1 MASNLELT
9 TSENLPELTD
19 FLLEVFRMNRDAP
32 MVRPAMMRWKYFDPR
47 PDWNGPRSYLMF
59 RDDRIFAHG
68 CVVPETFRT
77 PSGRVTSMRVID
89 WAGSRSV
96 PAAGVLVMRKLAEF
110 TDTALAIGGSPDA
123 VRVLPRMK
131 FDHRGDVDVWVR
143 VVRPWRQFRTDPF
156 PRGWKAPLRLAR
168 NTLWSREPM
177 PSPPPEWTAE
187 RVDHFGEEIAPA
199 LNFQPNTFTTTERS
213 AGMLNYMLSC
223 PGSAFS
229 GFVLR
234 QGRRVRGHFMLSRVF
249 GQTRIAEVWVD
260 SEQTD
265 DWQAAFGLATLQ
277 AAADPET
284 CEIVAVTSITPGREA
299 LRRNGY
305 RYRRNDPIFILDPQR
320 RLADAP
326 ELNLNLFAGDESYLC
341 VPSYPYET

>member
-1 MASNLELT
+1 
-9 TSENLPELTD
+9 
-19 FLLEVFRMNRDAP
+19 
-32 MVRPAMMRWKYFDPR
+32 
-47 PDWNGPRSYLMF
+47 
-59 RDDRIFAHG
+59 
-68 CVVPETFRT
+68 
-77 PSGRVTSMRVID
+77 
-89 WAGSRSV
+89 
-96 PAAGVLVMRKLAEF
+96 
-110 TDTALAIGGSPDA
+110 
-123 VRVLPRMK
+123 
-131 FDHRGDVDVWVR
+131 VWVR
-143 VVRPWRQFRTDPF
+143 VARPWRQFRTDPF

-168 NTLWSREPM
+168 NTLWSREPL
-177 PSPPPEWTAE
+177 PSPPHEWNAT
-187 RVDHFGEEIAPA
+187 RVRHFGEEIAPA
-199 LNFQPNTFTTTERS
+199 LSFQPKSFTTTERS

-234 QGRRVRGHFMLSRVF
+234 QGQRVRGHFILSRVL

-260 SEQTD
+260 SELAE
-265 DWQAAFGLATLQ
+265 DWQAAFGLATRE

-305 RYRRNDPIFILDPQR
+305 RYRRRDPIFILDPRR